1 MACVVLLCADA
12 LSANDV
18 PDLQL
23 RIELDV
29 LREMLRGHAEASGDY
44 EHGRRFGPDSFDD
57 PSGQPV
63 VEEGRVEHCAL
74 CCRGHVVAREDGVV
88 ATRVAGNLVERLY
101 HVLFR
106 HVSVWREPIL
116 REELH
121 GVVETPDLPAD
132 AQAKHFGVDH
142 AVRNSRHAAIRLVDG
157 DHRFEPCVGVRAL
170 AGVDHLLD
178 AADGIHV
185 FAEDCGSRQFHDEPR
200 GKVVPPKISRER
212 HFFQYFQKTIHGP
225 TLEER
230 AVACVGDV
238 VRSGDRM
245 EGSDDGFLGDRGT
258 PIEHSVLQKVRCPP
272 ERHHFPFDIRRGVA
286 LDTGRY
292 LLTLGNVAG
301 GEPVDHVENAIDRAT
316 QSSCVFSFLGF
327 EDRGQTAVRAFGG
340 AHDRLGRTIV
350 GRHRSSENGEKPT
363 IKSVFRLHSVLSMA
377 NEMAKAYEAK
387 LVEDGIYESW
397 LSSGYFA
404 PEGLPNITDSTEA
417 FTVVMPPPN
426 VTGVLHLGHA
436 LENSLMDAMVRYQR
450 LLGKK
455 VLLVPGTDHAA
466 IATQA
471 RVEKNL
477 MAGGMK
483 NPRQELGREG
493 LLEKIRE
500 FAESS
505 KSTILTQV
513 KKLGTSADW
522 SRLAYTFDDKRSA
535 AVNELFT
542 RMYNDGL
549 IYRGFRVVNWSVK
562 GQSTCSDDEIETIER
577 ESMLYTFKYSKDFPI
592 TISTTRPETKVGDTA
607 VAVHPTDDRYKTFV
621 GKTYDVEFASAKLSI
636 KVIASDAVDPSFG
649 TGALGVTPAHSAI
662 DFGMYEVQKAK
673 NDPIEI
679 KQVIGADGK
688 MTADAGSV
696 AGMTIEAARERVVS
710 WLKEQGLLE
719 KEEKVIQNVGTSDR
733 YGDVIEAIPMTQW
746 WLNVNKE
753 IPGRGKTL
761 RDLMREAVTT
771 GLDGKSEQKVSITPD
786 RFTKLY
792 LDRIENLRDWCLS
805 RQLWWG
811 HRIPAWY
818 RKTKSLPL
826 SEGELEGVEI
836 FVGAKPEGEGWVQD
850 EDTLDTWFSSGS
862 WTFSTLGWPSFAK
875 ATDGKPSDLE
885 QFHPTNWI
893 QMGYEILYLW
903 LMRMI
908 LMSTYALN
916 QIPFKD
922 AYIHGILR
930 DKDGK
935 KFSKSSGNGIDPI
948 EVIEEYGCDAL
959 RVSLLSGNTPGNDSR
974 YYIEKVEASRNLV
987 NKLWNISRFIL
998 SAKTP
1003 PPYEGGGRGVVEP
1016 KTLADK
1022 WILARFSETAKKV
1035 SLLIDR
1041 YDFSL
1046 AIEVLRDFTWN
1057 DFADWYL
1064 EIAKIEGEKSDIL
1077 LYILERLLILW
1088 HPFAPFVTEEIY
1100 KNFDSGMIIVAKW
1113 PTVEHELSSEDR
1125 AAFDQVCSAV
1135 IAIRNYLSE
1144 HKTLPKDV
1152 ESITIVNAGALA
1164 EMESVIGGL
1173 TKVKIV
1179 RSSMERPESITPIV
1193 VGAAQIFVQL
1203 PAVDAASE
1211 KIRIESEIAEATK
1224 FIAAQE
1230 SKLANTDFVA
1240 RAPEKVI
1247 AGERQ
1252 KLADLQEKLAALQK
1266 EHAAL
1271 VS

>member
-1 MACVVLLCADA
+1 
-12 LSANDV
+12 
-18 PDLQL
+18 
-23 RIELDV
+23 
-29 LREMLRGHAEASGDY
+29 
-44 EHGRRFGPDSFDD
+44 
-57 PSGQPV
+57 
-63 VEEGRVEHCAL
+63 
-74 CCRGHVVAREDGVV
+74 
-88 ATRVAGNLVERLY
+88 
-101 HVLFR
+101 
-106 HVSVWREPIL
+106 
-116 REELH
+116 
-121 GVVETPDLPAD
+121 
-132 AQAKHFGVDH
+132 
-142 AVRNSRHAAIRLVDG
+142 
-157 DHRFEPCVGVRAL
+157 
-170 AGVDHLLD
+170 
-178 AADGIHV
+178 
-185 FAEDCGSRQFHDEPR
+185 
-200 GKVVPPKISRER
+200 
-212 HFFQYFQKTIHGP
+212 
-225 TLEER
+225 
-230 AVACVGDV
+230 
-238 VRSGDRM
+238 
-245 EGSDDGFLGDRGT
+245 
-258 PIEHSVLQKVRCPP
+258 
-272 ERHHFPFDIRRGVA
+272 
-286 LDTGRY
+286 
-292 LLTLGNVAG
+292 
-301 GEPVDHVENAIDRAT
+301 
-316 QSSCVFSFLGF
+316 
-327 EDRGQTAVRAFGG
+327 
-340 AHDRLGRTIV
+340 
-350 GRHRSSENGEKPT
+350 
-363 IKSVFRLHSVLSMA
+363 MA

-387 LVEDGIYESW
+387 LVEGGIYESW
-397 LSSGYFA
+397 LTSGYFT
-404 PEGLPNITDSTEA
+404 PENLPNVTDSTEA

-455 VLLVPGTDHAA
+455 VLLIPGTDHAA

-477 MAGGMK
+477 MAAGMK

-505 KSTILTQV
+505 KSTILSQV

-549 IYRGFRVVNWSVK
+549 IYRGYRVVNWSVK

-607 VAVHPTDDRYKTFV
+607 VAVHPTDDRYKAFV
-621 GKTYDVEFASAKLSI
+621 GKTFDVEFAGAKLSI
-636 KVIASDAVDPSFG
+636 KVIASEEVDPSFG

-673 NDPIEI
+673 QDPIEI

-688 MTADAGSV
+688 MTAEAGLV
-696 AGMTIEAARERVVS
+696 AGMGFEAARESVVT

-719 KEEKVIQNVGTSDR
+719 KEEKVVQNVGTSDR

-746 WLNVNKE
+746 WLDVNKE

-771 GLDGKSEQKVSITPD
+771 GLNNDPSQTVTITPE
-786 RFTKLY
+786 RETKLY
-792 LDRIENLRDWCLS
+792 LTRVENLHDWCLS
-805 RQLWWG
+805 RQIWWG

-818 RKTKSLPL
+818 R
-826 SEGELEGVEI
+826 GEEI
-836 FVGAKPEGEGWVQD
+836 VVGASAPEGEGWVRDQ
-850 EDTLDTWFSSGS
+850 DTLDTWFSSGS
-862 WTFSTLGWPSFAK
+862 WTFSTLGWPEQ
-875 ATDGKPSDLE
+875 TGDLST
-885 QFHPTNWI
+885 FHPTSWI
-893 QMGYEILYLW
+893 QMGYEIRYLW

-908 LMSTYALN
+908 LMSAYALN

-922 AYIHGILR
+922 AYIHGLLR
-930 DKDGK
+930 DKDGN
-935 KFSKSSGNGIDPI
+935 KFSKSSGNNIDPLV
-948 EVIEEYGCDAL
+948 VIDEYGCDAL
-959 RVSLLSGNTPGNDSR
+959 RISLLSGNTPGNDSR
-974 YYIEKVEASRNLV
+974 FYTEKVEAARNLV
-987 NKLWNISRFIL
+987 NKLWNISRFIFTNANGARHIE
-998 SAKTP
+998 S
-1003 PPYEGGGRGVVEP
+1003 VEL

-1035 SLLIDR
+1035 GSLIDR

-1064 EIAKIEGEKSDIL
+1064 EIAKIEGEKSDVL

-1113 PTVEHELSSEDR
+1113 PTVEYDLSSEDR
-1125 AAFDQVCSAV
+1125 TAFDQVCSAV

-1152 ESITIVNAGALA
+1152 ESIVLVNAGVLA
-1164 EMESVIGGL
+1164 DMTSIIGGL
-1173 TKVKIV
+1173 TKVKDV
-1179 RSSMERPESITPIV
+1179 RSSNERPESITPIV

-1211 KIRIESEIAEATK
+1211 KLRIESGIAEATK

-1230 SKLANTDFVA
+1230 SKLANADFVA

>member
-1 MACVVLLCADA
+1 
-12 LSANDV
+12 
-18 PDLQL
+18 
-23 RIELDV
+23 
-29 LREMLRGHAEASGDY
+29 
-44 EHGRRFGPDSFDD
+44 
-57 PSGQPV
+57 
-63 VEEGRVEHCAL
+63 
-74 CCRGHVVAREDGVV
+74 
-88 ATRVAGNLVERLY
+88 
-101 HVLFR
+101 
-106 HVSVWREPIL
+106 
-116 REELH
+116 
-121 GVVETPDLPAD
+121 
-132 AQAKHFGVDH
+132 
-142 AVRNSRHAAIRLVDG
+142 
-157 DHRFEPCVGVRAL
+157 
-170 AGVDHLLD
+170 
-178 AADGIHV
+178 
-185 FAEDCGSRQFHDEPR
+185 
-200 GKVVPPKISRER
+200 
-212 HFFQYFQKTIHGP
+212 
-225 TLEER
+225 
-230 AVACVGDV
+230 
-238 VRSGDRM
+238 
-245 EGSDDGFLGDRGT
+245 
-258 PIEHSVLQKVRCPP
+258 
-272 ERHHFPFDIRRGVA
+272 
-286 LDTGRY
+286 
-292 LLTLGNVAG
+292 
-301 GEPVDHVENAIDRAT
+301 
-316 QSSCVFSFLGF
+316 
-327 EDRGQTAVRAFGG
+327 
-340 AHDRLGRTIV
+340 
-350 GRHRSSENGEKPT
+350 
-363 IKSVFRLHSVLSMA
+363 MA
-377 NEMAKAYEAK
+377 NEMAKAYEAR

-397 LSSGYFA
+397 LSSGFFA
-404 PEGLPNITDSTEA
+404 PENLPNVTDSTEA

-500 FAESS
+500 FAEGS
-505 KSTILTQV
+505 KSTILSQV

-522 SRLAYTFDDKRSA
+522 SRLAYTFDEKRSA

-549 IYRGFRVVNWSVK
+549 IYRGYRVVNWSVK

-577 ESMLYTFKYSKDFPI
+577 ESMLYTFTYSKDFPI

-607 VAVHPTDDRYKTFV
+607 VAVHPTDERYKAFV
-621 GKTYDVEFASAKLSI
+621 GKTFDVEFAGAKLSI
-636 KVIASDAVDPSFG
+636 KVITSEEVDPSFG

-673 NDPIEI
+673 QDPIEI
-679 KQVIGADGK
+679 TQVIGADGK
-688 MTADAGSV
+688 MTAEAGLV
-696 AGMTIEAARERVVS
+696 AGMSVEAAREAVVM
-710 WLKEQGLLE
+710 WLREQGLLE
-719 KEEKVIQNVGTSDR
+719 KEEKVVQNVGVSDR
-733 YGDVIEAIPMTQW
+733 YNDVIEAIPMTQW

-771 GLDGKSEQKVSITPD
+771 GLNGDASQAVTINPE
-786 RFTKLY
+786 RETKLY
-792 LDRIENLRDWCLS
+792 LTRVENLHDWCLS
-805 RQLWWG
+805 RQIWWG

-818 RKTKSLPL
+818 R
-826 SEGELEGVEI
+826 GDEI
-836 FVGAKPEGEGWVQD
+836 VVGASAPEGEGWVRD

-862 WTFSTLGWPSFAK
+862 WTFSTLGWPEKTA
-875 ATDGKPSDLE
+875 DLE
-885 QFHPTNWI
+885 TFHPTSWI
-893 QMGYEILYLW
+893 QMGYEIRYLW

-922 AYIHGILR
+922 AYIHGLLR
-930 DKDGK
+930 DKDGN
-935 KFSKSSGNGIDPI
+935 KFSKSSGNNIDPLV
-948 EVIEEYGCDAL
+948 VIDEYGCDAL
-959 RVSLLSGNTPGNDSR
+959 RISLLSGNTPGNDSR
-974 YYIEKVEASRNLV
+974 FYTEKVEAARNLV
-987 NKLWNISRFIL
+987 NKLWNISRFIFTNADGARHIE
-998 SAKTP
+998 S
-1003 PPYEGGGRGVVEP
+1003 VVP

-1022 WILARFSETAKKV
+1022 WILARFSETVQKV
-1035 SLLIDR
+1035 GSLIDR

-1046 AIEVLRDFTWN
+1046 AIEVLRDFTWT

-1064 EIAKIEGEKSDIL
+1064 EIAKIEGEKTDVL

-1113 PTVEHELSSEDR
+1113 PTVEHALSSEE
-1125 AAFDQVCSAV
+1125 SATFASV
-1135 IAIRNYLSE
+1135 QESIVVIRNYLSE

-1152 ESITIVNAGALA
+1152 ESIVLVNAGVLGDMTAI
-1164 EMESVIGGL
+1164 IGGL
-1173 TKVKIV
+1173 TKVKDV
-1179 RSSMERPESITPIV
+1179 RSSDDRPGSITPIV
-1193 VGAAQIFVQL
+1193 VGGAQIFVQL

-1211 KIRIESEIAEATK
+1211 KARIESGITEATK

-1230 SKLANTDFVA
+1230 LKLANADFVA